1 MLMFFSSQLILTF
14 MGMPVIFALVLVAVA
29 YLALTG
35 DPGLRFVPQRMVAA
49 LDSFPLLAV
58 PFFIL
63 AANLMNRC
71 GITERMFGFAS
82 AMVAHRK
89 GGLGHVNVLASL
101 LFSGMSGSAMADAA
115 GLGQVE
121 IKAMK
126 DGGFDDEFSGAVT
139 AASVII
145 GPLVPP
151 SIPMIVYG
159 VITNVS
165 IGALFLGGF
174 VPGFL
179 AAASMMLVVYILARM
194 RGYPVEKRATASERV
209 KALFGA
215 ILPILTPA
223 IIIGGIFTGYV
234 TPTEAAVVACAYSIF
249 LGTVIYPKLTVRSFI
264 EALRDTVRLSSATL
278 IIATGASVFG
288 WVMARAGVPHHIAA
302 LLTGITSDP
311 IWLLFIIN
319 GALLVLGAVLETTV
333 LLFLVVPLLLPAIQ
347 MVGIDPLHFGV
358 VAVYNMMV
366 GILTPPFGTAL
377 FVIARVGNIPYHR
390 LAISIL
396 PFLVPLFGIL
406 VFLILF
412 PSVVTF
418 VPRLLMG

>member
-1 MLMFFSSQLILTF
+1 MITFFISQLVLAF
-14 MGMPVIFALVLVAVA
+14 MGLPVFFALVLVAVA
-29 YLALTG
+29 YLVLSG
-35 DPGLRFVPQRMVAA
+35 DPGLKFVPQRMIAA

-82 AMVAHRK
+82 AMIAHRK

-126 DGGFDDEFSGAVT
+126 DARFDEEFSGAVT

-179 AAASMMLVVYILARM
+179 AAGSMMVVVYVLARI
-194 RGYPVEKRATASERV
+194 RNYPVEKRSTSTERL
-209 KALFGA
+209 KAFWGA

-223 IIIGGIFTGYV
+223 IIIGGIFSGFV

-249 LGTVIYPKLTVRSFI
+249 LGTVVYPKLTLRSFV
-264 EALRDTVRLSSATL
+264 ESLRDTVRLTAATL

-288 WVMARAGVPHHIAA
+288 WVMAREGVPHQIAEA
-302 LLTGITSDP
+302 LTGITNDP
-311 IWLLFIIN
+311 LVLFFIIN
-319 GALLVLGAVLETTV
+319 GVLLLLGAILETTV
-333 LLFLVVPLLLPAIQ
+333 LLFLVVPLLLPAGQ
-347 MVGIDPLHFGV
+347 AVGIDPLHFGV

-366 GILTPPFGTAL
+366 GILTPPFGAAL
-377 FVIARVGNIPYHR
+377 FVIA
-390 LAISIL
+390 
-396 PFLVPLFGIL
+396 
-406 VFLILF
+406 
-412 PSVVTF
+412 
-418 VPRLLMG
+418 